1 MKIVTHTRSCF
12 YGFVNVMSVVLWL
25 ADDEDSDT
33 KTSTVVTQQQTT
45 GKNDAS
51 PVSHVTSSCTALGT
65 GTFYS
70 CFVTVLYHFGRHES

>member
-1 MKIVTHTRSCF
+1 MYVI
-12 YGFVNVMSVVLWL
+12 LWL

-65 GTFYS
+65 GALVHYRCTTACHILF
-70 CFVTVLYHFGRHES
+70 FTGVI